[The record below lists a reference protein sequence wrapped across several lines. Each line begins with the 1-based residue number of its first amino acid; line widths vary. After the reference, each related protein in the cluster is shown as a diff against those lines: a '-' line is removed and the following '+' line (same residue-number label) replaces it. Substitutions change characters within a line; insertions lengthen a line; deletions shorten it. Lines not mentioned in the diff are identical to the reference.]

1 MNIHKGDTVKIIS
14 GKDRGKTGKI
24 LKALPERK
32 AVLIEGI
39 NTYKK
44 HRRPKKQGEKG
55 EVVTVIRPMKAAKV
69 MIVCS
74 SCKEAAR
81 AGYRLEG
88 DKKIRIC
95 KKCEGQM

>member
-24 LKALPERK
+24 LKALPETK
-32 AVLIEGI
+32 AVLVEGV

-44 HRRPKKQGEKG
+44 HQRPKKQGEKG
-55 EVVTVIRPMKAAKV
+55 EVVTVVRPMKASKV
-69 MIVCS
+69 MVVCS

-81 AGYRLEG
+81 VGYRLEG

-95 KKCEGQM
+95 KKCEGQA